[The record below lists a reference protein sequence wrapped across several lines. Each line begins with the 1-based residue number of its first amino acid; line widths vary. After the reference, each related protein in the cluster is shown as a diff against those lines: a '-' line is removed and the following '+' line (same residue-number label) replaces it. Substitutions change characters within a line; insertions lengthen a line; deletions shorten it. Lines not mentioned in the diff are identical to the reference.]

1 MIGNSSLLAAV
12 LTVVSVMWLSLL
24 SVLCLRCKKKSK
36 VIHEEHQIYNP
47 QMFQRG
53 GSVFAVTRSKT
64 VTRANQIT
72 STAVETQRGFED
84 FSTGKILM
92 FILMSKTL
100 TPFIHKRFK
109 LNDSATAALEEQS
122 NYENISN
129 ATTGSLEHT
138 YVAPLPISI
147 YENEQRPR
155 ITDADQTP
163 DVYANMHTSS
173 SSKDDEDD
181 YENSEFLDQ
190 VVQEQ
195 NDGEPA
201 ERNRQPVLPDSA
213 TKTVQCS
220 CFGIFYPP
228 KCGV

>member
-47 QMFQRG
+47 QMLSRQPTRGKCVCCDAIKNRQSQEPIRSRQPQLKHKGGLRTFQQLHWRN
-53 GSVFAVTRSKT
+53 SQTM
-64 VTRANQIT
+64 
-72 STAVETQRGFED
+72 
-84 FSTGKILM
+84 KISQMVNSQAQNTINTFL
-92 FILMSKTL
+92 
-100 TPFIHKRFK
+100 FK
-109 LNDSATAALEEQS
+109 CIFHTCHYCVAA
-122 NYENISN
+122 

-195 NDGEPA
+195 NDDEPDYVN
-201 ERNRQPVLPDSA
+201 EN
-213 TKTVQCS
+213 
-220 CFGIFYPP
+220 G
-228 KCGV
+228 

>member
-84 FSTGKILM
+84 FS
-92 FILMSKTL
+92 
-100 TPFIHKRFK
+100 
-109 LNDSATAALEEQS
+109 TAALEEQS

>member
-84 FSTGKILM
+84 FST
-92 FILMSKTL
+92 
-100 TPFIHKRFK
+100 
-109 LNDSATAALEEQS
+109 
-122 NYENISN
+122 